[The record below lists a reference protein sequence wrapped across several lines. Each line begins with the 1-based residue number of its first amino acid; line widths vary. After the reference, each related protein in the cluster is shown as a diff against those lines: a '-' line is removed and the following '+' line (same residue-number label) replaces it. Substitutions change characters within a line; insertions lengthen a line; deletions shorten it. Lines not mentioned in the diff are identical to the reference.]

1 MSGTGTTGDGFT
13 RSVSRIDEDLAHQIK
28 RRDEGLAE
36 VMHGC
41 FVAERAIRNIDRL
54 IDERAEQQANET
66 AAMG

>member
-1 MSGTGTTGDGFT
+1 MPDPGFT
-13 RSVSRIDEDLAHQIK
+13 RSVARIDQDLAHQVK

-36 VMHGC
+36 IIHGC
-41 FVAERAIRNIDRL
+41 FLAERALVRIDRL

>member
-1 MSGTGTTGDGFT
+1 MSIQFT
-13 RSVSRIDEDLAHQIK
+13 RSVEAIDRDLIDQCK

-36 VMHGC
+36 ILHGT
-41 FVAERAIRNIDRL
+41 FLAERAIRSIDRL